1 LGDETL
7 PTLVTV
13 EGEGEEQPDSVYLP
27 AIRFTPAD
35 LVANRRGE
43 LTVDQQI
50 RLGEIAVGR
59 TRGAAQTAK
68 WGALMIAALLG
79 VGVVIEARKGEAP
92 IGAYLVVAGLGLFFA
107 AAIAVTYR
115 GSRGLKNWNVS
126 TAEGQA
132 EAVVEERAIG
142 QGGRYTAYELQV
154 RGGRHRWA
162 FTFADQASLDAVPT
176 GGWLRV
182 YFLANQPFSI
192 ILSYEAWDEGRP
204 AG

>member
-1 LGDETL
+1 
-7 PTLVTV
+7 
-13 EGEGEEQPDSVYLP
+13 VYLP

-68 WGALMIAALLG
+68 WGALMVAALLG
-79 VGVVIEARKGEAP
+79 VGVIIEIRKGEAP

-107 AAIAVTYR
+107 AAIAVGYR
-115 GSRGLKNWNVS
+115 QGRGLKNWNVS
-126 TAEGQA
+126 TAEGLA
-132 EAVVEERAIG
+132 DAVIEERPWTNRAAGIT
-142 QGGRYTAYELQV
+142 YTAYELVVQ
-154 RGGRHRWA
+154 GGAGRWV
-162 FTFADQASLDAVPT
+162 FPFNDQASLDAVPT
-176 GGWLRV
+176 RRWLRV